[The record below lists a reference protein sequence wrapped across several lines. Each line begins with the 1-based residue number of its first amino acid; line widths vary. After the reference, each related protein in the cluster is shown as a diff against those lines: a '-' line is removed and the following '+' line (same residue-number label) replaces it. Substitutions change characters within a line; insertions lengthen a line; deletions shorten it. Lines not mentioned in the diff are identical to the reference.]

1 MEKSEK
7 KLSTIINDLE
17 KDKATNIQNT
27 LSSLNPSEIAR
38 LLESLTQRERN
49 VLWQMVDQEDEGEI
63 LKELIEE
70 VRQNLISQMNA
81 SELIAATQDME
92 LDDLADILSD
102 LPNQITDQV
111 IKALDKQDQ
120 NRLESVISYD
130 ENTAGGLTNPKIISI
145 RRGVNID
152 GLMKY
157 LRNMHALP
165 ENTNYIYVINR
176 DNQYIGAVKLV
187 DLFTQSKEMP
197 IEEIMDSNVK
207 AIHADVLAEEV
218 AIEFQDLDLISAP
231 VTDSNNR
238 LLGQITIDDVVDVI
252 QDQVN
257 SEIFNMAGLDDE
269 DDMFAPI
276 FISSKRRAVWL
287 GANLV
292 AAFIVATAVS
302 LFQETLDQIVI
313 LAVLMP
319 IVASM
324 GGVAGNQTLILVIR
338 GIAMG
343 KIQKSNAMKLLNKE
357 ALVALLNGFIW
368 SIVVSIFAVI
378 LFNTKWEIGIIVG
391 LSMLINIIASAI
403 AGVSIPFFLKRIGI
417 DPALA
422 GGVMMTTL
430 TDVLGFIT
438 FLGLATLF
446 LPYII

>member
-7 KLSTIINDLE
+7 KLTKIINALE
-17 KDKATNIQNT
+17 KDKAINIQNT

-38 LLESLTQRERN
+38 LLESLTTRERN

-70 VRQNLISQMNA
+70 VRQNLISQMDT

-111 IKALDKQDQ
+111 IKALDTEDQ

-130 ENTAGGLTNPKIISI
+130 EDTAGGLTNPKIISI

-152 GLMKY
+152 GLIKY
-157 LRNMHALP
+157 LRNMKSLP
-165 ENTNYIYVINR
+165 ENTNYIYVIDR
-176 DNQYIGAVKLV
+176 DNQYIGAIQLV
-187 DLFTQSKEMP
+187 DLFTQSKDML

-207 AIHADVLAEEV
+207 AINANVKAEEV

-231 VTDSNNR
+231 VIDSNNK

-276 FISSKRRAVWL
+276 LISSKRRAVWL

-343 KIQKSNAMKLLNKE
+343 KIQKSNAIKLLNKE

-368 SIVVSIFAVI
+368 SIVVSIIAVI
-378 LFNTKWEIGIIVG
+378 LFKTKWEIGIIVG
-391 LSMLINIIASAI
+391 ISMLINIIASAI
-403 AGVSIPFFLKRIGI
+403 AGVSIPFILKRIGI

-438 FLGLATLF
+438 FLGLATVF

>member
-17 KDKATNIQNT
+17 KDKATNIKNT

-70 VRQNLISQMNA
+70 VRQNLINQMNA

-257 SEIFNMAGLDDE
+257 SEMFNMAGLDDE

-343 KIQKSNAMKLLNKE
+343 KIQKSNAIKLLNKE

-368 SIVVSIFAVI
+368 SIVVSIFSVI

>member
-70 VRQNLISQMNA
+70 VRQNLINQMNA

>member
-7 KLSTIINDLE
+7 KLTKIINALE
-17 KDKATNIQNT
+17 KDKAINIQNT

-38 LLESLTQRERN
+38 LLESLTTRERN
-49 VLWQMVDQEDEGEI
+49 VLWQMVDKEDEGEI

-70 VRQNLISQMNA
+70 VRQNLISQMDT

-111 IKALDKQDQ
+111 IKALDTEDQ

-130 ENTAGGLTNPKIISI
+130 EDTAGGLTNPKIISI

-152 GLMKY
+152 GLIKY
-157 LRNMHALP
+157 LRNMKSLP
-165 ENTNYIYVINR
+165 ENTNYIYVIDR
-176 DNQYIGAVKLV
+176 DNQYIGAIQLV
-187 DLFTQSKEMP
+187 DLFTQSKDML

-207 AIHADVLAEEV
+207 AINANVKAEEV

-231 VTDSNNR
+231 VIDSNNK

-276 FISSKRRAVWL
+276 LISSKRRAVWL

-343 KIQKSNAMKLLNKE
+343 KIQKSNAIKLLNKE

-368 SIVVSIFAVI
+368 SIVVSIIAVI
-378 LFNTKWEIGIIVG
+378 LFKTKWEIGIIVG
-391 LSMLINIIASAI
+391 ISMLINIIASAI
-403 AGVSIPFFLKRIGI
+403 AGVSIPFILKRIGI

-438 FLGLATLF
+438 FLGLATVF

>member
-130 ENTAGGLTNPKIISI
+130 ENTAGGLTNPKIVST

-157 LRNMHALP
+157 LRNMHSLP

>member
-157 LRNMHALP
+157 LRNMHSLP

-257 SEIFNMAGLDDE
+257 SEMFNMAGLDDE

>member
-17 KDKATNIQNT
+17 KDKATNIKNT

-130 ENTAGGLTNPKIISI
+130 ENTAGGLTNPKIVSI

-157 LRNMHALP
+157 LRNMHSLP

-343 KIQKSNAMKLLNKE
+343 KIQKSNAIKLLNKE

-446 LPYII
+446 LPYIV

>member
-17 KDKATNIQNT
+17 RDKATNIKNT

-130 ENTAGGLTNPKIISI
+130 ENTAGGLTNPKIVSI

-157 LRNMHALP
+157 LRNMHSLP

-257 SEIFNMAGLDDE
+257 SEMFNMAGLDDE

-343 KIQKSNAMKLLNKE
+343 KIQKSNAIKLLNKE

-446 LPYII
+446 LPYIV

>member
-176 DNQYIGAVKLV
+176 DNQYIGAAKLV

-257 SEIFNMAGLDDE
+257 SEMFNMAGLDDE

-343 KIQKSNAMKLLNKE
+343 KIQKSNAIKLLNKE
-357 ALVALLNGFIW
+357 VLVALLNGFIW

>member
-257 SEIFNMAGLDDE
+257 SEMFNMAGLDDE

-446 LPYII
+446 LPYIV

>member
-1 MEKSEK
+1 MEKSKK
-7 KLSTIINDLE
+7 KLTKIINALE
-17 KDKATNIQNT
+17 KDKAINIQNT

-38 LLESLTQRERN
+38 LLESLTTRERN

-70 VRQNLISQMNA
+70 VRQNLISQMDA

-111 IKALDKQDQ
+111 IKALDTEDQ

-130 ENTAGGLTNPKIISI
+130 EDTAGGLTNPKIISI

-152 GLMKY
+152 GLIKY
-157 LRNMHALP
+157 LRNMKSLP
-165 ENTNYIYVINR
+165 ENTNYIYVIDR
-176 DNQYIGAVKLV
+176 DNQYIGAIQLV
-187 DLFTQSKEMP
+187 DLFTQSKDML

-207 AIHADVLAEEV
+207 AINANVKAEEV

-231 VTDSNNR
+231 VIDSNNK

-343 KIQKSNAMKLLNKE
+343 KIQKSNAIKLLNKE

-368 SIVVSIFAVI
+368 SIVVSIIAVI
-378 LFNTKWEIGIIVG
+378 LFKTKWEIGIIVG
-391 LSMLINIIASAI
+391 ISMLINIIASAI
-403 AGVSIPFFLKRIGI
+403 AGVSIPFILKRIGI

-438 FLGLATLF
+438 FLGLATVF

>member
-17 KDKATNIQNT
+17 KDKATNIKNT

-257 SEIFNMAGLDDE
+257 SEMFNMAGLDDE

-343 KIQKSNAMKLLNKE
+343 KIQKSNAIKLLNKE

>member
-343 KIQKSNAMKLLNKE
+343 KIQKSNAIKLLNKE
-357 ALVALLNGFIW
+357 ALVALLNGCIW
-368 SIVVSIFAVI
+368 SIVVSIFSVI

>member
-7 KLSTIINDLE
+7 KLTKIINALE
-17 KDKATNIQNT
+17 KDKAINIQNT

-38 LLESLTQRERN
+38 LLESLTTRERN
-49 VLWQMVDQEDEGEI
+49 VLWQMVNQEDEGEI

-70 VRQNLISQMNA
+70 VRQNLISQMDT

-130 ENTAGGLTNPKIISI
+130 EDTAGGLTNPKIISI

-152 GLMKY
+152 GLIKY
-157 LRNMHALP
+157 LRNMKSLP
-165 ENTNYIYVINR
+165 ENTNYIYVIDR
-176 DNQYIGAVKLV
+176 DNQYIGAIQLV
-187 DLFTQSKEMP
+187 DLFTQSKDML

-207 AIHADVLAEEV
+207 AINANVKAEEV

-231 VTDSNNR
+231 VIDSNNK

-276 FISSKRRAVWL
+276 LISSKRRAVWL

-343 KIQKSNAMKLLNKE
+343 KIQKSNAIKLLNKE

-368 SIVVSIFAVI
+368 SIVVSIIAVI
-378 LFNTKWEIGIIVG
+378 LFKTKWEIGIIVG
-391 LSMLINIIASAI
+391 ISMLINIIASAI
-403 AGVSIPFFLKRIGI
+403 AGVSIPFILKRIGI

-438 FLGLATLF
+438 FLGLATVF

>member
-17 KDKATNIQNT
+17 KDQAINIKNT

-38 LLESLTQRERN
+38 LLESLTPRERN

-70 VRQNLISQMNA
+70 VRQNLISQMDA

-130 ENTAGGLTNPKIISI
+130 EDTAGGLTNPRIISI

-157 LRNMHALP
+157 LRNMHSLP

-187 DLFTQSKEMP
+187 DLFTQSKEML
-197 IEEIMDSNVK
+197 IEEIMDTNVK
-207 AIHADVLAEEV
+207 AINADVSAEEV
-218 AIEFQDLDLISAP
+218 ATEFQDLDLISAP
-231 VTDSNNR
+231 VTDYNNR

-276 FISSKRRAVWL
+276 FISSRRRAVWL
-287 GANLV
+287 GANLI

-343 KIQKSNAMKLLNKE
+343 KIQKSNAIKLLNKE

-368 SIVVSIFAVI
+368 SIVVSIFAVL

>member
-17 KDKATNIQNT
+17 KDKATNIKNT

-257 SEIFNMAGLDDE
+257 SEMFNMAGLDDE

>member
-17 KDKATNIQNT
+17 KDKAINIKNT

-38 LLESLTQRERN
+38 LLESLTPRERN

-70 VRQNLISQMNA
+70 VRQNLISQMDA

-130 ENTAGGLTNPKIISI
+130 EDTAGGLTNPRIISI

-157 LRNMHALP
+157 LRNMHSLP

-187 DLFTQSKEMP
+187 DLFTQSKEML
-197 IEEIMDSNVK
+197 IEEIMDTNVK
-207 AIHADVLAEEV
+207 AINAYVSAEEV
-218 AIEFQDLDLISAP
+218 ATEFQDLDLISAP
-231 VTDSNNR
+231 VTDHNNR

-276 FISSKRRAVWL
+276 FISSRRRAVWL
-287 GANLV
+287 GANLI

-302 LFQETLDQIVI
+302 LFQETLNQIVI

-343 KIQKSNAMKLLNKE
+343 KIQKSNAIKLLNKE
-357 ALVALLNGFIW
+357 ALVALLNGFIL
-368 SIVVSIFAVI
+368 SIVVSIFAVL

-403 AGVSIPFFLKRIGI
+403 AGVSIPFFLKKIGI

>member
-1 MEKSEK
+1 MEKSKK
-7 KLSTIINDLE
+7 KLTKIINALE
-17 KDKATNIQNT
+17 KDKAINIQNT

-38 LLESLTQRERN
+38 LLESLTTRERN

-70 VRQNLISQMNA
+70 VRQNLISQMDT

-111 IKALDKQDQ
+111 IKALDTEDQ

-130 ENTAGGLTNPKIISI
+130 EDTAGGLTNPKIISI

-152 GLMKY
+152 GLIKY
-157 LRNMHALP
+157 LRNMKSLP
-165 ENTNYIYVINR
+165 ENTNYIYVIDR
-176 DNQYIGAVKLV
+176 DNQYIGAIQLV
-187 DLFTQSKEMP
+187 DLFTQSKDML

-207 AIHADVLAEEV
+207 AINANVKAEEV

-231 VTDSNNR
+231 VIDSNNK

-276 FISSKRRAVWL
+276 LISSKRRAVWL

-343 KIQKSNAMKLLNKE
+343 KIQKSNAIKLLNKE

-368 SIVVSIFAVI
+368 SIVVSIIAVI
-378 LFNTKWEIGIIVG
+378 LFKTKWEIGIIVG
-391 LSMLINIIASAI
+391 ISMLINIIASAI
-403 AGVSIPFFLKRIGI
+403 AGVSIPFILKRIGI

-438 FLGLATLF
+438 FLGLATVF

>member
-1 MEKSEK
+1 MEKSKK
-7 KLSTIINDLE
+7 KLTKIINALE
-17 KDKATNIQNT
+17 KDKAINIQNT

-38 LLESLTQRERN
+38 LLESLTTRERN

-70 VRQNLISQMNA
+70 VRQNLISQMDA

-111 IKALDKQDQ
+111 IKALDTQDQ

-130 ENTAGGLTNPKIISI
+130 EDTAGGLTNPKIISI

-152 GLMKY
+152 GLIKY
-157 LRNMHALP
+157 LRNMKSLP
-165 ENTNYIYVINR
+165 ENTNYIYVIDR
-176 DNQYIGAVKLV
+176 DNQYIGAIQLV
-187 DLFTQSKEMP
+187 DLFTQSKDML

-207 AIHADVLAEEV
+207 AINANVKAEEV

-231 VTDSNNR
+231 VIDSNNK

-276 FISSKRRAVWL
+276 LISSKRRAVWL

-343 KIQKSNAMKLLNKE
+343 KIQKSNAIKLLNKE

-368 SIVVSIFAVI
+368 SIVVSIIAVI
-378 LFNTKWEIGIIVG
+378 LFKTKWEIGIIVG
-391 LSMLINIIASAI
+391 ISMLINIIASAI
-403 AGVSIPFFLKRIGI
+403 AGVSIPFILKRIGI

-438 FLGLATLF
+438 FLGLATVF

>member
-17 KDKATNIQNT
+17 KDKATNIKNT

-257 SEIFNMAGLDDE
+257 SEMFNMAGLDDE

-343 KIQKSNAMKLLNKE
+343 KIQKSNAIKLLNKE

-446 LPYII
+446 LPYIV

>member
-70 VRQNLISQMNA
+70 VRQNLINQMNA

-157 LRNMHALP
+157 LRNMHSLP

-343 KIQKSNAMKLLNKE
+343 KIQKSNAIKLLNKE
-357 ALVALLNGFIW
+357 ALVALLNGCIW
-368 SIVVSIFAVI
+368 SIVVSIFSVI

>member
-70 VRQNLISQMNA
+70 VRQNLINQMNA

-257 SEIFNMAGLDDE
+257 SEMFNMAGLDDE

>member
-1 MEKSEK
+1 MEKSDK

-17 KDKATNIQNT
+17 KDKATNIKNT

-70 VRQNLISQMNA
+70 VRQNLINQMNA

-157 LRNMHALP
+157 LRNMHSLP

>member
-70 VRQNLISQMNA
+70 VRQNLINQMNA

-257 SEIFNMAGLDDE
+257 SEMFNMAGLDDE

-343 KIQKSNAMKLLNKE
+343 KIQKSNAIKLLNKE